1 MWKKIEKKCKRNKPL
16 LLLIAIQSII
26 NYLIVLFINARNA
39 SIFGIIGTIVVFT
52 IFDLII
58 NKNDDE
64 PKTYSIKKW
73 SVWNKCSLI
82 SVSLSMIIFH
92 LCIEEND
99 DREAFIKVNWSD
111 IFSLEGYLSLAFLL
125 ALYFIPLVGLFYW
138 LIDNKENSE
147 TKRKL
152 QKIKGKIKRKLKIN
166 KKSPNHHV

>member
-1 MWKKIEKKCKRNKPL
+1 
-16 LLLIAIQSII
+16 
-26 NYLIVLFINARNA
+26 
-39 SIFGIIGTIVVFT
+39 
-52 IFDLII
+52 
-58 NKNDDE
+58 
-64 PKTYSIKKW
+64 
-73 SVWNKCSLI
+73 
-82 SVSLSMIIFH
+82 MIIFH